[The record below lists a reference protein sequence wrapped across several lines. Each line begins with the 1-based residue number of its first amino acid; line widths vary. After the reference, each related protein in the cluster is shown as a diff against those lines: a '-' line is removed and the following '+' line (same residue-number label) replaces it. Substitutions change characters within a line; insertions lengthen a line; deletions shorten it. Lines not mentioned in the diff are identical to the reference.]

1 MHLLDNVIW
10 NALSTSQAHLG
21 AGRGVAR
28 KFERDISPLGGFS
41 EVSDG
46 AYDSL
51 ADLVDEGERVGLFL
65 EADPKP
71 PSNWKI
77 VASMPL
83 LQMLHEKGATPTPDT
98 ELTVFHQL
106 SVADV
111 PEMLAL
117 TRLTKP
123 GPFGT
128 RTREMGDYFGIRKDG
143 ALLAMA
149 GERLRLPGFTEISA
163 VCTHPEHLGQGHAR
177 RLITLLLARI
187 QGRGEQGF
195 LHVREDNT
203 RAVELYERLGFRKRV
218 SLKYALLAK
227 ESAADFADER
237 RSKTPQILTDQHG

>member
-1 MHLLDNVIW
+1 MDLLDNVIW
-10 NALSTSQAHLG
+10 NALNTSQSHLG
-21 AGRGVAR
+21 TARGAAR
-28 KFERDISPLGGFS
+28 KFLKDVSPLGGFS

-51 ADLVDEGERVGLFL
+51 AGLVDEGERVGLFL

-83 LQMLHEKGATPTPDT
+83 LQMLHENGATPAADT
-98 ELTVFHQL
+98 ELPVFHQL
-106 SVADV
+106 GVADV

-117 TRLTKP
+117 TKLTKP

-143 ALLAMA
+143 ALVAMA

-163 VCTHPEHLGQGHAR
+163 VCTHPEDLGQGHAR
-177 RLITLLLARI
+177 RLITLLVSRI
-187 QGRGEQGF
+187 QGREERAF
-195 LHVREDNT
+195 LHVRQDNT

-218 SLKYALLAK
+218 SLRYALLSK
-227 ESAADFADER
+227 ESAVDFADER
-237 RSKTPQILTDQHG
+237 RSKTPRILTDQHR

>member
-10 NALSTSQAHLG
+10 NALSTFQSRLG
-21 AGRGVAR
+21 ATRGAAR
-28 KFERDISPLGGFS
+28 KFHKDVSPLGGFS

-51 ADLVDEGERVGLFL
+51 ADLIDEGERVGLFL
-65 EADPKP
+65 GADPKP

-77 VASMPL
+77 VALMPL
-83 LQMLHEKGATPTPDT
+83 LQMLHEGGTSLAEETKLP
-98 ELTVFHQL
+98 VFHQL
-106 SVADV
+106 GEADV

-117 TRLTKP
+117 TKLTKP

-143 ALLAMA
+143 VLVAMA

-177 RLITLLLARI
+177 RLITLLLGRI
-187 QGRGEQGF
+187 QGRGELAF

-237 RSKTPQILTDQHG
+237 RSKTPRILTDQQG